1 MWGEENHSDK
11 SNVDLLKCQWL
22 VTYMVSS
29 LFMMVLVFGG
39 LVALFLSK
47 MMRVW
52 PAPAPSGFVC
62 GVTVAA
68 RGAFPTGPEWSG
80 FCPLCRKAPKTC
92 CELKSIYYILLVA
105 NHYLWH
111 KTDTFSDKTLSC
123 DISTPPPHKTF
134 NQNYCAKMLL
144 GSYFIYFVRY
154 YWFISLTKL
163 FLVWNVLFFK
173 KCSF

>member
-1 MWGEENHSDK
+1 MTCDVHG
-11 SNVDLLKCQWL
+11 V
-22 VTYMVSS
+22 VA
-29 LFMMVLVFGG
+29 MMVLVFGG

-111 KTDTFSDKTLSC
+111 KTDTFSDKKHFLA
-123 DISTPPPHKTF
+123 IFPHHHH
-134 NQNYCAKMLL
+134 
-144 GSYFIYFVRY
+144 
-154 YWFISLTKL
+154 TKL
-163 FLVWNVLFFK
+163 STKIIVQ
-173 KCSF
+173 KCYWVATLYTLWDTTDSYLLQNCF